1 MPMDRA
7 EKIGFGTALGGHAL
21 LLGLFALGAFFTAE
35 RITRP
40 QPISVTLQGEVADVS
55 TAPDAV
61 QEEPAPAESA
71 PEPAAAEPE
80 PAPVMKVEKAAPEPA
95 PMPTPKPTPKPMPK
109 LVERPTPKPQPKVES
124 KAEPKPVSKPNP
136 RPTPKTVTKQA
147 AAQPR
152 TTPQPAA
159 KQAAPKPFSKSF
171 EEAVRGSG
179 NNPKPTQ
186 GTSPKT
192 GTVARKAGAE
202 VRREVNL
209 ALGPQIRDKI
219 ERCAPSGVD
228 IAAIQTFVTL
238 SLDPGGR
245 LLDVRVDKQTGINDN
260 NKPQAEPLKRCILQA
275 VRAASPFQGLDP
287 AYHDIWGSHAMRLRA
302 TG

>member
-7 EKIGFGTALGGHAL
+7 EKIGLGTALGGHAL

-35 RITRP
+35 RITKP
-40 QPISVTLQGEVADVS
+40 QPISVTLEGEVAAVS

-71 PEPAAAEPE
+71 AQPAPSELAPAESEPT
-80 PAPVMKVEKAAPEPA
+80 PVMKIEQ
-95 PMPTPKPTPKPMPK
+95 PTPKPTPKPLPK
-109 LVERPTPKPQPKVES
+109 VVERPTPKPQPKPAS
-124 KAEPKPVSKPNP
+124 KPVP
-136 RPTPKTVTKQA
+136 KQA
-147 AAQPR
+147 STQ
-152 TTPQPAA
+152 A
-159 KQAAPKPFSKSF
+159 KPGQTSPKPFSKSF

-179 NNPKPTQ
+179 SNPKPTQ

-238 SLDPGGR
+238 SLDSAGR

-260 NKPQAEPLKRCILQA
+260 NKPQAEPLKRCIVQA
-275 VRAASPFQGLDP
+275 VRAASPFRGLDP